1 MLSFQTFFSGNLTQL
16 PVYLLTAHAGHQPSF
31 WEHILESNLINV
43 LLVALLL
50 GWIIKK
56 NNLLSGIDAQR
67 AKIAEEVAQVERHKQ
82 EALAQL
88 EEMQRR
94 TNNLK
99 NEIED
104 ILKNARESAEAL
116 SAQIIADAR
125 LESAK
130 IVDNAKKRV
139 ELEQRAAAK
148 ELEKR
153 LLNDALADARE
164 ELAKTLTSKDQS
176 RSVEAFI
183 EELAQL
189 KGGKA

>member
-1 MLSFQTFFSGNLTQL
+1 MLPTFLNWTREL
-16 PVYLLTAHAGHQPSF
+16 PLYLLQAHAEHHAPSL
-31 WEHILESNLINV
+31 WEHILQSNLINV
-43 LLVALLL
+43 LLVALIL
-50 GWIIKK
+50 GWVIKK
-56 NNLLSGIDAQR
+56 NNLLAGIDAQR
-67 AKIAEEVAQVERHKQ
+67 EKIASEVEAVERQKQ
-82 EALAQL
+82 QALAQL

-99 NEIED
+99 AEVEA
-104 ILKNARESAEAL
+104 ILTNARESAESL
-116 SAQIIADAR
+116 SAQILADAR

-130 IVDNAKKRV
+130 IVENAKKRV

-164 ELAKTLTSKDQS
+164 ELAKTLTAKDQS

-183 EELAQL
+183 DELAQT
-189 KGGKA
+189 KGGRP